1 METPSLEDRVMQS
14 LARVRTGSGGPDV
27 VEAGVIRAV
36 TASPDGAVRIDVAI
50 LPGVPQDIADTIRL
64 VATGVPGVSR
74 AIVDLAQAAGGPPEG
89 TVPATPPP
97 ANSASVAG
105 PGQSRR
111 GNSPPERCGTAAR
124 RTERDRR
131 ELGQGGSREVHGVDE
146 PRRSLGKCRI
156 PCRSDG
162 CGYLR
167 P

>member
-89 TVPATPPP
+89 TVPSPPP
-97 ANSASVAG
+97 PGNGRCPSWRRRAASELRLSRRARSVAKK
-105 PGQSRR
+105 QLATRAKR
-111 GNSPPERCGTAAR
+111 NRCQAYGT
-124 RTERDRR
+124 
-131 ELGQGGSREVHGVDE
+131 
-146 PRRSLGKCRI
+146 
-156 PCRSDG
+156 
-162 CGYLR
+162 
-167 P
+167 